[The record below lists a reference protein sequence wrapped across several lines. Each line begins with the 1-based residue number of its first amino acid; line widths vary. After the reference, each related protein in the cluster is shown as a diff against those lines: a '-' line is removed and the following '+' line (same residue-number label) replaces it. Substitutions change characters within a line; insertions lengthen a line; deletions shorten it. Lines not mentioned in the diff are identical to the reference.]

1 MIDKFH
7 AMILSEGTPE
17 LRDYVIAYETVQ
29 NAVREKL
36 AEIEN
41 QLDKHAAEMLAE
53 GTTNYGYVGDINS
66 INNLLDDVLVC
77 LTGEEN

>member
-1 MIDKFH
+1 MINKFH
-7 AMILSEGTPE
+7 AMVLSKETPE
-17 LRDYVIAYETVQ
+17 LKDYVIAYEKVQ
-29 NAVREKL
+29 NDAREKL

-53 GTTNYGYVGDINS
+53 GTINYGYVGDIDS
-66 INNLLDDVLVC
+66 VDNLLDDVLVC